1 MSSNEPALMQI
12 AERILKASQ
21 EKERAEEAI
30 KMIYDEARSVGYEPK
45 ILRRAINILKMDE
58 SERKNI
64 AQRKRF
70 SACISGKW
78 IFLNDRSQGRS
89 MCHFTSAAANKREC
103 YLAICARP

>member
-58 SERKNI
+58 SERKKYRAEEEVLGLYI
-64 AQRKRF
+64 RQMDLFK
-70 SACISGKW
+70 
-78 IFLNDRSQGRS
+78 
-89 MCHFTSAAANKREC
+89 
-103 YLAICARP
+103 